1 MQVETHDVNQH
12 GAYVRKGSV
21 PSRWV
26 RAYVR
31 TVARVT
37 ESARPQVTASKRDF
51 IKNNFDPPKIFQD
64 FGSYWSQVARFHS
77 FKRRRRVFVCFVGL
91 ASESSSG
98 CLHDGDH
105 QQG

>member
-1 MQVETHDVNQH
+1 MQVETHDVHKH

-37 ESARPQVTASKRDF
+37 KSARSQVMASKRDF
-51 IKNNFDPPKIFQD
+51 IKNNFNPPKIFQD

-77 FKRRRRVFVCFVGL
+77 F
-91 ASESSSG
+91 
-98 CLHDGDH
+98 
-105 QQG
+105 